1 MLRRTGTFFYRA
13 RWIMPGISLV
23 IVAGMA
29 IYGFGLFNFLKS
41 GGFTD
46 PSSESSKAQVLL
58 DTKLGGAAPD
68 VIVLMS
74 SDTLKATDAD
84 FESAA
89 RALLARLQARPEVR
103 SISSYYST
111 QSAQFLSRDG
121 HETFAVVQLK
131 AQD

>member
-1 MLRRTGTFFYRA
+1 MLHRTGTLLYRA
-13 RWIMPGISLV
+13 RWIMLGILLI
-23 IVAGMA
+23 IVAGTA
-29 IYGFGLFNFLKS
+29 FYGFGLFSSLKS

-74 SDTLKATDAD
+74 SDTLKATDAG
-84 FESAA
+84 FANAA
-89 RALLARLQARPEVR
+89 QTLLVRLQARSEVR

-111 QSAQFLSRDG
+111 QSAQFLARDG
-121 HETFAVVQLK
+121 HETFA
-131 AQD
+131 

>member
-1 MLRRTGTFFYRA
+1 MLRKAGTLFYRA
-13 RWIMPGISLV
+13 RWIMPGISLF
-23 IVAGMA
+23 IVVGMA
-29 IYGFGLFNFLKS
+29 IYGFGLFNSLKS

-74 SDTLKATDAD
+74 SDTLKATDAG
-84 FESAA
+84 FASAA
-89 RALLARLQARPEVR
+89 RALLAGLQARPEVR
-103 SISSYYST
+103 SVSSYYST

-121 HETFAVVQLK
+121 HETFEIGRA
-131 AQD
+131 